1 MTYNV
6 SSGTLSLY
14 TTTTINKMWLVLP
27 SLSSL
32 LISFFSRWSCRLCIA
47 LCSSSD
53 NWELPRWLGA
63 QRSRTSMLPT
73 QWCLHAAAFY
83 DHLARRMCLCQ
94 VALSLS
100 HCDVI
105 NQTLQHQISECN
117 CPFISNVTNYR
128 RCADIPCPTS
138 LSVWHYL
145 TLLVGPFDP

>member
-53 NWELPRWLGA
+53 N
-63 QRSRTSMLPT
+63 
-73 QWCLHAAAFY
+73 
-83 DHLARRMCLCQ
+83 
-94 VALSLS
+94 
-100 HCDVI
+100 
-105 NQTLQHQISECN
+105 
-117 CPFISNVTNYR
+117 
-128 RCADIPCPTS
+128 
-138 LSVWHYL
+138 
-145 TLLVGPFDP
+145 